1 MKPLKLYLPAFLIL
15 MIISGSIFGQ
25 TGDFMDR
32 PISKKAISAK
42 SNDHHK
48 KDSISSNT
56 DKSKI
61 KTTQFELFSAW
72 RRGN

>member
-1 MKPLKLYLPAFLIL
+1 MNPQKLYFPVFLIL
-15 MIISGSIFGQ
+15 MIISGSISGQ
-25 TGDFMDR
+25 TEDFMDR
-32 PISKKAISAK
+32 PISKKAISEK

-48 KDSISSNT
+48 KFSISSNT